1 MARLNH
7 AGAVRS
13 VQKVEPRGR
22 GPLGVVSSRAIQYSF
37 HDVAS
42 SHMPERNVALCRASA
57 ASPSL
62 CDVASAQRRALTTVV
77 PLFPSVIFIAATS
90 EMSRRKQARPKSC
103 KRESRKY
110 SIFTPHP
117 EKMCWSDGYRCS
129 FGSSFYSDIDHF
141 RI

>member
-42 SHMPERNVALCRASA
+42 SHMPSEMLLCAG
-57 ASPSL
+57 PP
-62 CDVASAQRRALTTVV
+62 RRAPVCAMLPVRSGGRS
-77 PLFPSVIFIAATS
+77 P
-90 EMSRRKQARPKSC
+90 Q
-103 KRESRKY
+103 
-110 SIFTPHP
+110 
-117 EKMCWSDGYRCS
+117 
-129 FGSSFYSDIDHF
+129 
-141 RI
+141 